1 MAVTL
6 RLMRFGKKH
15 YPTYRIVAIDKRKK
29 RDGSY
34 IDKVGTYNPMME
46 PAVIDIDQERF
57 TYWKNS
63 GAEISEGVRKLLKK
77 LESTQVKQT
86 KVPAKAKT
94 SSKSSKEATSAKTK
108 ESSPSSK

>member
-34 IDKVGTYNPMME
+34 IDKVGTYNPMRE
-46 PAVIDIDQERF
+46 PAEVDIDQERF
-57 TYWKNS
+57 KYWKNN
-63 GAEISEGVRKLLKK
+63 GAEISEGVRKILKK
-77 LESTQVKQT
+77 INSDKEASSK
-86 KVPAKAKT
+86 PKAKKETGTAKKT
-94 SSKSSKEATSAKTK
+94 STTKSQKSAK
-108 ESSPSSK
+108 